1 MILFVPSVAR
11 SATTDGFDREYWM
24 KRYLSVS
31 YPLRS
36 ITVTSPYGK
45 RKDPINGKV
54 AFHSGIDLRARYK
67 DVFAM
72 FDGVVSETGENA
84 RAGKYVRLTH
94 GNITVCYC
102 HLSRIH
108 VRKGDIVL
116 AGDKVAVSGDTGR
129 TTGPHLHLTG
139 KLKGKSIN
147 PALLFAYVKS
157 VREEAKQHLTSKENH
172 LLPLSNSE
180 TAGLMNEHCEIN
192 EEGHSKIIFFLYHKP
207 VCRDNNSV
215 LPYKSH

>member
-1 MILFVPSVAR
+1 MQWLFQLLAFMILFVPSAAS

-24 KRYLSVS
+24 ERYLSVS

-36 ITVTSPYGK
+36 ITVTSPYGN

-54 AFHSGIDLRARYK
+54 AFHSGIDLRARYE

-84 RAGKYVRLTH
+84 RTGKYVRLKH

-108 VRKGDIVL
+108 VRKGGIVL
-116 AGDKVAVSGDTGR
+116 AGDKVAVSGNTGR
-129 TTGPHLHLTG
+129 TTGPHLHITA
-139 KLKGKSIN
+139 KMNGKSIN
-147 PALLFAYVKS
+147 PALLFVY
-157 VREEAKQHLTSKENH
+157 VREVRSEAMQNLM
-172 LLPLSNSE
+172 
-180 TAGLMNEHCEIN
+180 GLE
-192 EEGHSKIIFFLYHKP
+192 K
-207 VCRDNNSV
+207 
-215 LPYKSH
+215 

>member
-1 MILFVPSVAR
+1 MQWLFQLLAFMILSVPSVAR

-24 KRYLSVS
+24 ERYLSVS

-45 RKDPINGKV
+45 RIDPINGKA
-54 AFHSGIDLRARYK
+54 AFHSGIDLRARYE

-72 FDGVVSETGENA
+72 FDGVVSETGENTK
-84 RAGKYVRLTH
+84 AGKYVRLRY
-94 GNITVCYC
+94 GNITICYC

-116 AGDKVAVSGDTGR
+116 AGDKVAVSGNSGR
-129 TTGPHLHLTG
+129 TTGSHLHLTA
-139 KLKGKSIN
+139 KMDGKSVN

-157 VREEAKQHLTSKENH
+157 VRDEAMEE
-172 LLPLSNSE
+172 
-180 TAGLMNEHCEIN
+180 LM
-192 EEGHSKIIFFLYHKP
+192 GK
-207 VCRDNNSV
+207 
-215 LPYKSH
+215 

>member
-1 MILFVPSVAR
+1 MQWLFQLLAFMILFVPSVAR

-24 KRYLSVS
+24 ERYLSVS

-45 RKDPINGKV
+45 RKDPINGKA
-54 AFHSGIDLRARYK
+54 AFHSGIDLRARYE

-84 RAGKYVRLTH
+84 RTGKYVRLRH

-102 HLSRIH
+102 HLSRIR
-108 VRKGDIVL
+108 VRKGDIVF
-116 AGDKVAVSGDTGR
+116 AGEIVAVSGDTGR
-129 TTGPHLHLTG
+129 TTGPHLHLTA
-139 KLKGKSIN
+139 KMKGKSIN

-157 VREEAKQHLTSKENH
+157 VREKAMREIRDTTNTDVS
-172 LLPLSNSE
+172 LSY
-180 TAGLMNEHCEIN
+180 
-192 EEGHSKIIFFLYHKP
+192 F
-207 VCRDNNSV
+207 
-215 LPYKSH
+215 

>member
-1 MILFVPSVAR
+1 MQWLFQLLAFMILFVPSVAR

-24 KRYLSVS
+24 ERYLSVS

-36 ITVTSPYGK
+36 ITVTSTYGK
-45 RKDPINGKV
+45 RKDPINSKTT
-54 AFHSGIDLRARYK
+54 FHSGIDLRARYE

-72 FDGVVSETGENA
+72 FDGVVTETGENA

-108 VRKGDIVL
+108 VRKGDIVI
-116 AGDKVAVSGDTGR
+116 AGDKVAVSGNTGR
-129 TTGPHLHLTG
+129 TTGPHLHLTT
-139 KLKGKSIN
+139 KMHGKSVN

-157 VREEAKQHLTSKENH
+157 VREEAIQNLRG
-172 LLPLSNSE
+172 SE
-180 TAGLMNEHCEIN
+180 
-192 EEGHSKIIFFLYHKP
+192 K
-207 VCRDNNSV
+207 
-215 LPYKSH
+215 

>member
-24 KRYLSVS
+24 ERYLSVS

-45 RKDPINGKV
+45 RKDPINGKA
-54 AFHSGIDLRARYK
+54 AFHSGIDLRARYE

-84 RAGKYVRLTH
+84 RAGKYVRFRH
-94 GNITVCYC
+94 GDITVSYC

-108 VRKGDIVL
+108 VRKGDIIF
-116 AGDKVAVSGDTGR
+116 AGDKVAVSGNTGR
-129 TTGPHLHLTG
+129 TTGPHLHLTAKTNG
-139 KLKGKSIN
+139 TSIN
-147 PALLFAYVKS
+147 PALLFTYIKYV
-157 VREEAKQHLTSKENH
+157 RNEAMQN
-172 LLPLSNSE
+172 
-180 TAGLMNEHCEIN
+180 LM
-192 EEGHSKIIFFLYHKP
+192 GAASYL
-207 VCRDNNSV
+207 
-215 LPYKSH
+215 